1 MKPTTQAT
9 TALLTTLTLTLTLA
23 LTTTAS
29 AEKQPNILPTGN
41 GATPLTYNTKSGT
54 STFGNGLLKLTSPK
68 STGTGAG
75 NAEKLG
81 TFDILLEEVKDAL
94 GRTCTGLFNSETKEG
109 DLKEGSVLLKGTYH
123 IRDYKLGAEL
133 RVAQI
138 WLLKEV
144 HYSCGTLLV
153 VWHGCMA
160 GDLTPKEGLTKELKV
175 TLKKEGADN
184 TIIKVLNEENTA
196 EENCEVTSSTDEKPF
211 ELFSLETT
219 QELTGFKKAGAATEV
234 LVMPL

>member
-9 TALLTTLTLTLTLA
+9 TALLTTLTLVLTLA
-23 LTTTAS
+23 LATTAS
-29 AEKQPNILPTGN
+29 AEKQPNILPTGT
-41 GATPLTYNTKSGT
+41 GAAPLTFNSSSGT
-54 STFGNGLLKLTSPK
+54 SIFGNGLIKLTSPK
-68 STGTGAG
+68 STGSGAG

-81 TFDILLEEVKDAL
+81 TFDLLFEGFKDAL

-109 DLKEGSVLLKGTYH
+109 DLTEGSVLVKGTFH

-138 WLLKEV
+138 WLLKEA
-144 HYSCGTLLV
+144 HSSCGTLLV
-153 VWHGCMA
+153 VLRGCVA
-160 GDLTPKEGLTKELKV
+160 GDLTPKEGLSKTLTV

-184 TIIKVLNEENTA
+184 TIIKVLNEANTA
-196 EENCEVTSSTDEKPF
+196 EENCELTSSTDEKAF
-211 ELFSLETT
+211 ELSTFETT
-219 QELTGFKKAGAATEV
+219 QALAEFKKAGAATEV